1 MRSSHWH
8 SGVRFCLW
16 VFTRA
21 AIWRKT
27 ITQDQGEYMSGV
39 SHHKVQSFEND
50 WRIDKW
56 FKKNFPDLGFGH
68 LSKLMR
74 TGQIRANG
82 KRIKA
87 GFRVAEGMEIRVP
100 PLGDFSH
107 SGKERPPRPDKKKH
121 GEEDTRYIRDMV
133 IYQDNSVIV
142 LNKLP
147 GLAVQGGNKIT
158 RHVDGLLDC
167 LQGDKPERPKLVH
180 RLDKDTS
187 GLLVIARSSA
197 AAKSL
202 SESFRNRKTD
212 KIYWALVVGRPERN
226 EGTVNAPLD
235 KEPGTRGERMMVV
248 DKGKKAVTDFYVMD
262 SALKSTS
269 WLAFKPVTGRTHQI
283 RVHATVLNTPIVG
296 DGKYG
301 GKHAFLDGVVSKKLH
316 LHARSITID
325 HPDGGLLSMTADL
338 PRHMAESWD
347 MFGFDKK
354 DMHNPFEVENDI

>member
-1 MRSSHWH
+1 
-8 SGVRFCLW
+8 
-16 VFTRA
+16 
-21 AIWRKT
+21 
-27 ITQDQGEYMSGV
+27 MSGV
-39 SHHKVQSFEND
+39 THHKVQSFEND

-56 FKKNFPDLGFGH
+56 FKNNFPDLSFGR

-74 TGQIRANG
+74 TGQIRADG

-87 GFRVAEGMEIRVP
+87 GFRVEEGMEIRVP
-100 PLGDFSH
+100 PIGVNPN
-107 SGKERPPRPDKKKH
+107 SGKERITSPNKKKH
-121 GEEDTRYIRDMV
+121 SEEDSRYIRDMV

-147 GLAVQGGNKIT
+147 GLAVQGGSKIT

-167 LQGDKPERPKLVH
+167 LQGDNPERPKLVH

-187 GLLVIARSSA
+187 GVLVIARNSK

-202 SESFRNRKTD
+202 TESFRNRKTQ

-235 KEPGTRGERMMVV
+235 KEPGTRGERMMVA

-269 WLAFKPVTGRTHQI
+269 WIAFKPVTGRTHQI
-283 RVHATVLNTPIVG
+283 RVHATVLDAPIVG

-316 LHARSITID
+316 LHARSIEID
-325 HPDGGLLSMTADL
+325 HPDGGTLSVTADL
-338 PRHMAESWD
+338 PRHMIESWD
-347 MFGFDKK
+347 MFGFDKNDK
-354 DMHNPFEVENDI
+354 SNPFDLENDV

>member
-1 MRSSHWH
+1 
-8 SGVRFCLW
+8 
-16 VFTRA
+16 
-21 AIWRKT
+21 
-27 ITQDQGEYMSGV
+27 MSGV

-56 FKKNFPDLGFGH
+56 FKKNFPDLGFGR

-74 TGQIRANG
+74 TGQVRADG
-82 KRIKA
+82 KRIKP

-100 PLGDFSH
+100 PIGENPNAGKVWSANNGKTKFS
-107 SGKERPPRPDKKKH
+107 KEDS
-121 GEEDTRYIRDMV
+121 RYIRDMV
-133 IYQDNSVIV
+133 IYQDNSVID

-147 GLAVQGGNKIT
+147 GLAVQGGSKVT

-167 LQGDKPERPKLVH
+167 LQGDNPERPKLVH

-187 GLLVIARSSA
+187 GVLVIARNSR

-202 SESFRNRKTD
+202 TESFRNRKTN
-212 KIYWALVVGRPERN
+212 KIYWALVMGRPERN

-235 KEPGTRGERMMVV
+235 KEPGTRGERMMVA

-269 WLAFKPVTGRTHQI
+269 WVAFKPVTGRTHQI
-283 RVHATVLNTPIVG
+283 RVHATVLDTPIVG

-301 GKHAFLDGVVSKKLH
+301 GKDAFLDGAVSKKLH
-316 LHARSITID
+316 LHARSIEID
-325 HPDGGLLSMTADL
+325 HPDGGLLNVTAEL
-338 PRHMAESWD
+338 PRHMVDSWD
-347 MFGFDKK
+347 MFGFDKNDK
-354 DMHNPFEVENDI
+354 SDPFDEEAEY